1 MTRTVDTTPAKS
13 PVESLAEGSILARI
27 RRSKVAPT
35 TISLIAKLVT
45 LVVVSLFD
53 YVLVTVAAVQGVPMI
68 MAFVQSGTGMTMD
81 MSLEVV
87 LGVWLLPA
95 LFFIGMLFALVL
107 AIIRGVWRLRK
118 RILTKLKAALTASE
132 TVTV

>member
-1 MTRTVDTTPAKS
+1 MTRTVDTTPTKS
-13 PVESLAEGSILARI
+13 PVESPAEGSILARI

-118 RILTKLKAALTASE
+118 RILAKLKTALTASE